1 MSAVLFREQLA
12 QAIRESGLTVY
23 RLGVLARVDQG
34 SLSKFLAGERGLSLD
49 AVDRIVGVLDLE
61 LRPRRKQRKQ
71 G

>member
-1 MSAVLFREQLA
+1 MGESFRDQLRR
-12 QAIRESGLTVY
+12 AIRASDLTAY

-61 LRPRRKQRKQ
+61 LRPRRKRGGK
-71 G
+71 